1 MSVYAAIRN
10 ALNNSV
16 PVSIVTIVRG
26 EGAGSKLV
34 VLPDKHV
41 GTLGSGELDDR
52 AIERANALLEDHRS
66 LTETIPLE
74 SGEID
79 LFFETFPAPPTL
91 LIFGAV
97 HTGQALATLGKL
109 LDFRVIVSDAR
120 AALLT
125 EERFPMADQLI
136 LGWPEDALAQI
147 AVDRNT
153 YIAILTHDPKFD
165 EPAILGSFATNARYI
180 GAAGSRKTSEERKGR
195 LANKGATEEQIA
207 RLRGPIGLNIG
218 ARTPEEMAISIFAE
232 IIAVQHNRDGQPL
245 VSAKG
250 NVRPR
255 D

>member
-10 ALNNSV
+10 ALTNSV

-26 EGAGSKLV
+26 EGAGNKLV
-34 VLPDKHV
+34 VLPDERV
-41 GTLGSGELDDR
+41 GTLGSTELDEHATGR
-52 AIERANALLEDHRS
+52 AIELLEDRRS
-66 LTETIPLE
+66 LTESFPAE

-79 LFFETFPAPPTL
+79 LFFESFPAPPTL

-97 HTGQALATLGKL
+97 HTGQALATIGKL
-109 LDFRVIVSDAR
+109 LDFHVIVTDAR
-120 AALLT
+120 APLLT
-125 EERFPMADQLI
+125 KERFPMADELI
-136 LGWPEDALAQI
+136 LGWPQDALEQVP
-147 AVDRNT
+147 VDRNT

-180 GAAGSRKTSEERKGR
+180 GAAGSRKTSEERKVR

-232 IIAVQHNRDGQPL
+232 IIAVQHGRDGQPL